1 MNWWNLTYHANDCLE
16 HCKSLRLPIPATTNS
31 TIRSS
36 YLKPISQLKPDY
48 NRQRD
53 TVKKCVQRKGNNG
66 GHTTYLLSMYLNI

>member
-53 TVKKCVQRKGNNG
+53 TIKNVFFYRKGTNG
-66 GHTTYLLSMYLNI
+66 TYYLLSMYLNI